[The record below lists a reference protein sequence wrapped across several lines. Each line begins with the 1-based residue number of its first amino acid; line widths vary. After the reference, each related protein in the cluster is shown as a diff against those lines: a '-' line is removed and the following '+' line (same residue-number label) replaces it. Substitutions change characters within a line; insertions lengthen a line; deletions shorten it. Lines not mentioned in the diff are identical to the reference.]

1 MRETFVKWY
10 LDYVN
15 NYLTVEKFAEHNG
28 VSVDQANQIIKL
40 GKEIHE
46 TPHPES

>member
-1 MRETFVKWY
+1 MRDQLIEWY

-15 NYLTVEKFAEHNG
+15 NFISVEKFAEYYG
-28 VSVDQANQIIKL
+28 ISADQAWIVIQL
-40 GKEIHE
+40 GRTINE

>member
-1 MRETFVKWY
+1 MREKLAEWY

-15 NYLTVEKFAEHNG
+15 NFISLDKFAEHHG
-28 VSVDQANQIIKL
+28 ISRDQAEQVVKL

-46 TPHPES
+46 TPHPEA